1 MAKKNT
7 LYQIKIT
14 LRHIRPPIWR
24 RLLVPAD
31 CTMDALHCA
40 LQTAMGWTDA
50 HLYAFQTK
58 DRDIEIPDPDNMW
71 DASWSRRPKPEDAGK
86 VKLSELAEPGD
97 TIIYDYDFGDGWEHT
112 VVIEKAVEADDV
124 AARKA
129 SAWEASAPARRR
141 IAAAHGGISTCWQCS
156 QSRKASAARTKKNL
170 RTGSAASGMPRHSV
184 SMASM
189 ARWPDGSPIRSVLGM
204 QASVDKADIVMR
216 RQVRGK

>member
-7 LYQIKIT
+7 SYQIKIT

-24 RLLVPAD
+24 LLLVPAD

-50 HLYAFQTK
+50 HLYAFRTK

-129 SAWEASAPARRR
+129 VCLEGERACPPEDCGGPWRYQHLLAVLAKPEGERSENEKELADWVGGEWDAEAFSLDGVNRALAGWKPDQVSFMYA
-141 IAAAHGGISTCWQCS
+141 GIC
-156 QSRKASAARTKKNL
+156 
-170 RTGSAASGMPRHSV
+170 G
-184 SMASM
+184 
-189 ARWPDGSPIRSVLGM
+189 
-204 QASVDKADIVMR
+204 
-216 RQVRGK
+216 